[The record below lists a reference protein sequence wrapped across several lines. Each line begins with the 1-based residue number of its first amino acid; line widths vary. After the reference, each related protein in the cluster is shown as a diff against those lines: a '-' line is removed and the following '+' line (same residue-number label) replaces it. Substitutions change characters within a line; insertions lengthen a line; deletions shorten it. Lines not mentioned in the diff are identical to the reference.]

1 MHWIDP
7 DHLPATHGTLER
19 FVPNGH
25 GAIDG
30 MLLTDGTEIHTPP
43 HLSAALARAIEPGAR
58 LAVRGLAVRGANVI
72 VAVAIDPPK
81 GKRILDEGPREGA
94 HHDKPP
100 KDDERWAYEG
110 RIERRLHGPKGSV
123 HGVLLEDGVV
133 FRIPPHAADPLDRLL
148 ATGNHVAAE
157 GRWLDTP
164 HGAVL
169 VADAIGPRADAVAP
183 MPKKPGH

>member
-7 DHLPATHGTLER
+7 DHLPITRGTLDR

-43 HLSAALARAIEPGAR
+43 HLSAALARAIKPGAR
-58 LAVRGLAVRGANVI
+58 LQVRGVAVRGTPLI

-81 GKRILDEGPREGA
+81 GRRILDEGPHEGA
-94 HHDKPP
+94 HPDKPHE
-100 KDDERWAYEG
+100 DDERWGYEG
-110 RIERRLHGPKGSV
+110 RIERRLHGPKGHV
-123 HGVLLEDGVV
+123 HGVLLDDGVV
-133 FRIPPHAADPLDRLL
+133 IRVPPHAAPALNRLFTVGKRI
-148 ATGNHVAAE
+148 AVE

-164 HGAVL
+164 YGPVL
-169 VADAIGPRADAVAP
+169 NADAIGPRESSLEP
-183 MPKKPGH
+183 MPKKPKH

>member
-7 DHLPATHGTLER
+7 DHLPVKRGTLAR
-19 FVPNGH
+19 FVPNDH

-43 HLSAALARAIEPGAR
+43 HLSAALARAIEPGAK
-58 LAVRGLAVRGANVI
+58 LEVRGIKVRGADLL

-81 GKRILDEGPREGA
+81 GKRIVDDGPHEGGHP
-94 HHDKPP
+94 DKPR

-110 RIERRLHGPKGSV
+110 LIERRLHGPKGNV
-123 HGVLLEDGVV
+123 HGVLLDDGIVIRV
-133 FRIPPHAADPLDRLL
+133 PPHAAKALDRLL
-148 ATGNHVAAE
+148 GAGKRIAVE

-169 VADAIGPRADAVAP
+169 RADAIGPRDDALEP
-183 MPKKPGH
+183 IPKKPGH